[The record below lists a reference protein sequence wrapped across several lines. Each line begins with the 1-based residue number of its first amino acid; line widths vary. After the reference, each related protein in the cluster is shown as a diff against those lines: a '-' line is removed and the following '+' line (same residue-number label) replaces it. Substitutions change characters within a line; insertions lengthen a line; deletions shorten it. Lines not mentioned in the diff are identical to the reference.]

1 MRGGLLAD
9 VYDGN
14 LWREFQ
20 TVNGTPFLQKPRN
33 YGFMLNFDFFQPMKH
48 RKDYSVGVFYLAV
61 LNLPRAERFRWENII
76 VLGIVP
82 SLDKEPKDLNQFLEP
97 VVDELRALWK
107 GVRLRSCLSRFAL
120 TFRAAVISISSDVPA
135 TRKICG
141 FKSHSALVGCSRCLK
156 KFPGG
161 FGEKRDYSGFDR
173 NSWSPRTNED
183 HRRQATKISRSKTK
197 AERKSIGQ
205 SSGIS
210 HYSVLLELEYFD
222 IIRFCTVDPMHNL
235 FLGTSKKMFQLWNDL
250 KLFSTGQLKEIEERI
265 KSIEVPSDIGRL
277 PMRISSNSGSYTAE
291 QWKNWTLIY
300 SIYCLK
306 GILPDEHLKCWQTFV
321 LACKYLCQSVISG
334 TDLDIADGLILKFCK
349 SVETLY
355 GKHVITPNMHLHN
368 HLKEVILD
376 HGPITSFWCFSFERF
391 NGIMGST
398 TTNKRSVE
406 LQLMRK
412 LLISRQLKDMKLPDK
427 YKIEFL
433 GLCSPSGMSDSDVTE
448 EVHPHNWCVAHEFR
462 NIATKAP
469 LNGINWRNDSGV
481 TRPSSYKLVHL
492 DVDDATLLKQ
502 VYKILYPGR
511 EIEIANLAEG
521 IQKFGTIK
529 IWTTTYGSQMQPRR
543 IRSSKILASWVADNG
558 EVLQDRFLLSA
569 GIVRYYFKHSIQL
582 GDEHLA
588 HHFACM
594 KWYIPH
600 EQSTSLYGNPIR
612 VCKNKFHRGGP
623 SSFMPVQRIFSRFAS
638 AELEFEG
645 QKQVVVAPINRNVH
659 L

>member
-1 MRGGLLAD
+1 M
-9 VYDGN
+9 
-14 LWREFQ
+14 
-20 TVNGTPFLQKPRN
+20 
-33 YGFMLNFDFFQPMKH
+33 
-48 RKDYSVGVFYLAV
+48 
-61 LNLPRAERFRWENII
+61 
-76 VLGIVP
+76 
-82 SLDKEPKDLNQFLEP
+82 
-97 VVDELRALWK
+97 
-107 GVRLRSCLSRFAL
+107 
-120 TFRAAVISISSDVPA
+120 
-135 TRKICG
+135 
-141 FKSHSALVGCSRCLK
+141 
-156 KFPGG
+156 
-161 FGEKRDYSGFDR
+161 
-173 NSWSPRTNED
+173 
-183 HRRQATKISRSKTK
+183 
-197 AERKSIGQ
+197 
-205 SSGIS
+205 
-210 HYSVLLELEYFD
+210 
-222 IIRFCTVDPMHNL
+222 
-235 FLGTSKKMFQLWNDL
+235 
-250 KLFSTGQLKEIEERI
+250 KLFPTGQLKEIEERI

-300 SIYCLK
+300 SIYYLK

-433 GLCSPSGMSDSDVTE
+433 GLCSPSGMSDSDVAE
-448 EVHPHNWCVAHEFR
+448 EVHPHNWCVTHEFR

-529 IWTTTYGSQMQPRR
+529 IWSTTYGSQMQPRR

-558 EVLQDRFLLSA
+558 EVLQDRFLLSD

-600 EQSTSLYGNPIR
+600 IQSTSLYGNPIR
-612 VCKNKFHRGGP
+612 VSKNKFHRGGP
-623 SSFMPVQRIFSRFAS
+623 SSLMPVQRIFSRFAS

>member
-1 MRGGLLAD
+1 M
-9 VYDGN
+9 
-14 LWREFQ
+14 
-20 TVNGTPFLQKPRN
+20 
-33 YGFMLNFDFFQPMKH
+33 
-48 RKDYSVGVFYLAV
+48 
-61 LNLPRAERFRWENII
+61 
-76 VLGIVP
+76 GIVP
-82 SLDKEPKDLNQFLEP
+82 SLDREPKDLNQFLEP
-97 VVDELRALWK
+97 AVDELKALWK
-107 GVRLRSCLSRFAL
+107 GVRLRSCLSRFTL

-141 FKSHSALVGCSRCLK
+141 FKGHSAILGCSRCLK
-156 KFPGG
+156 KFAGG

-173 NSWSPRTNED
+173 NSWSSRTNEE
-183 HRRQATKISRSKTK
+183 HRRQATKISRSKTN
-197 AERKSIGQ
+197 AERNSIGQ
-205 SSGIS
+205 NSGIS

-222 IIRFCTVDPMHNL
+222 VIRFCTVDPMHNL

-250 KLFSTGQLKEIEERI
+250 KLFSKGQLKEIEERI

-306 GILPDEHLKCWQTFV
+306 GILPDEHFKCWQTFV
-321 LACKYLCQSVISG
+321 LACKYFCQSVISR

-349 SVETLY
+349 SVEALY

-376 HGPITSFWCFSFERF
+376 HGPVTSFWCFSFERF

-412 LLISRQLKDMKLPDK
+412 LFISRQLKDMKLPDQ
-427 YKIEFL
+427 YEDEFL
-433 GLCSPSGMSDSDVTE
+433 GLCSPSGMSDSDIVE
-448 EVHPHNWCVAHEFR
+448 GYPHNWCFTREFQ

-469 LNGINWRNDSGV
+469 LHGINWRNDSGV
-481 TRPSSYKLVHL
+481 TQPSSYKLVHL

-502 VYKILYPGR
+502 VYKIMYPGR
-511 EIEIANLAEG
+511 EIERANLAES

-529 IWTTTYGSQMQPRR
+529 ILSTTYGSQMQPRG
-543 IRSSKILASWVADNG
+543 IRSSNILASWVADNG
-558 EVLQDRFLLSA
+558 QVLQDTFLLSA
-569 GIVRYYFKHSIQL
+569 GIVRYYFKHSIQFEN
-582 GDEHLA
+582 EHIT
-588 HHFACM
+588 HCFTCM

-612 VCKNKFHRGGP
+612 VCKKYFHPGGP

-638 AELEFEG
+638 AEQDREG
-645 QKQVVVAPINRNVH
+645 QKQIVVAPINRNVQ